1 MKSLKK
7 IMMLGIVAGLSLTAT
22 GLFAADQESKQKGR
36 RGGKMP
42 EFLQDLSKEDRA
54 QLKELMQAMRKE
66 MDAVKKSDAENKMEK
81 MKAIAESYAPKIKA
95 IVGEDNFTKMQEARQ
110 KRMGNR
116 SGKGGKGGKGGMLQG
131 LNLTEEQKTK
141 LKALHEEMQKEREAA
156 RVKFEAKIKEIVGE
170 ENFKKMQEARKS
182 RGGQRGEGRMGGRGP
197 RGPRGPR
204 HESSDTE

>member
-1 MKSLKK
+1 MKTLKK

-22 GLFAADQESKQKGR
+22 GLFAADQEGKQKGR

-42 EFLQDLSKEDRA
+42 EFMQDLSKEDRT
-54 QLKELMQAMRKE
+54 QLRDLMQAMRKE
-66 MDAVKKSDAENKMEK
+66 MDAVRKSDSENKIEK

-95 IVGEDNFTKMQEARQ
+95 IVGEENYKKMQEAHQ

-116 SGKGGKGGKGGMLQG
+116 GGKGGKGGKGGMMQG
-131 LNLTEEQKTK
+131 MNLTEEQKTK

-156 RVKFEAKIKEIVGE
+156 RAKFEAKIKEIVGE

-182 RGGQRGEGRMGGRGP
+182 RMGNRGGKGRMGGRGP
-197 RGPRGPR
+197 RGARN
-204 HESSDTE
+204 ESSDTE